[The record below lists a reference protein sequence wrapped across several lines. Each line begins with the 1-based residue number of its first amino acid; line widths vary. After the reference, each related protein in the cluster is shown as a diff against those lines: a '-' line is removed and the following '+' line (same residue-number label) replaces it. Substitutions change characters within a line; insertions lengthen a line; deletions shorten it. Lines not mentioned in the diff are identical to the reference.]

1 MLLNL
6 STSTRGRKRRDLG
19 RIKKYLEIYPMI
31 TAWDDFETMKNTN
44 PNSNLKRNVIVTIH
58 LFLSL
63 TVKILKLFSCEIV

>member
-1 MLLNL
+1 MLLKL

-44 PNSNLKRNVIVTIH
+44 PNSNLKRNVISDNTFISISNRKNSKII
-58 LFLSL
+58 FL
-63 TVKILKLFSCEIV
+63 